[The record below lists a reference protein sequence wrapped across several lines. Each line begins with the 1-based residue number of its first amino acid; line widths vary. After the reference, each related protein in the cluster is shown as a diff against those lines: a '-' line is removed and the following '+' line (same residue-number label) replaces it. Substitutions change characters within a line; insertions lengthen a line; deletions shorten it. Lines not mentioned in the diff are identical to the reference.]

1 LQPAKRQLFTLAILV
16 AILALTFI
24 AAYANNP
31 VATTAS
37 AAGPEAA
44 SPQIIV
50 TVDPAHSDLHWSM
63 DSTLHTVH
71 GTFAIARGEFSVD
84 PETGKASG
92 EIVAD
97 AKSGQTGNDSR
108 DQKMHQEILETQ
120 KFPEIIF
127 RVTKIEGLAPL
138 SPKNEIKLTGTFI
151 LHGAPHEMTLPAQV
165 TWTGTNWKGTANF
178 AVPFLAWGIKNP
190 GNFLLK
196 VSPTAD
202 VELALSGTMRS
213 AN

>member
-1 LQPAKRQLFTLAILV
+1 LQRAKKHFSSLAILV
-16 AILALTFI
+16 AILALTFS
-24 AAYANNP
+24 AAYAKNQT
-31 VATTAS
+31 ATPASTA
-37 AAGPEAA
+37 EAA

-71 GTFAIARGEFSVD
+71 GTFAIARGEVTVD
-84 PETGKASG
+84 PSTGKASG

-108 DQKMHQEILETQ
+108 DQKMHQEILETP

-127 RVTKIEGLAPL
+127 RVTKIEGLAPA
-138 SPKNEIKLTGTFI
+138 SPKNEIKITGTFI
-151 LHGAPHEMTLPAQV
+151 LHGAPHEMTLPAEV

-202 VELALSGTMRS
+202 VELALSGTTRQS
-213 AN
+213 N

>member
-1 LQPAKRQLFTLAILV
+1 
-16 AILALTFI
+16 
-24 AAYANNP
+24 
-31 VATTAS
+31 
-37 AAGPEAA
+37 
-44 SPQIIV
+44 
-50 TVDPAHSDLHWSM
+50 M

-71 GTFAIARGEFSVD
+71 GTFAISRGEFTVD
-84 PETGKASG
+84 PGTGKASG

-108 DQKMHQEILETQ
+108 DQKMHQEILETA

-127 RVTKIEGLAPL
+127 RVNKIEGLAP
-138 SPKNEIKLTGTFI
+138 SSSKNEIKLDGTFI
-151 LHGAPHEMTLPAQV
+151 LHGAPHDMTVPAEV
-165 TWTGTNWKGTANF
+165 EWTGNTWKGTAKF

-202 VELALSGTMRS
+202 VELALSGTMRP

>member
-1 LQPAKRQLFTLAILV
+1 LQPAKKQLPIVAALV
-16 AILALTFI
+16 AMLALTFS
-24 AAYANNP
+24 AAYANN
-31 VATTAS
+31 S
-37 AAGPEAA
+37 AATPALAEAT

-50 TVDPAHSDLHWSM
+50 TVDPAHSDLHWTM

-71 GTFAIARGEFSVD
+71 GTFAIARGEFTVD
-84 PETGKASG
+84 PGTGKASG
-92 EIVAD
+92 EVVAD

-108 DQKMHQEILETQ
+108 DQKMHQEILETP

-127 RVTKIEGLAPL
+127 RLNKIEGLAPA

-151 LHGAPHEMTLPAQV
+151 LHGAPHDLTVPAEV
-165 TWTGTNWKGTANF
+165 EWTGNTWKGTAKF
-178 AVPFLAWGIKNP
+178 AVPFLAWGLKNP

-202 VELALSGTMRS
+202 VELALSGTMRP

>member
-1 LQPAKRQLFTLAILV
+1 LQPAKTKLSAFAAFV
-16 AILALTFI
+16 GILALTFS
-24 AAYANNP
+24 AAYSK
-31 VATTAS
+31 VS
-37 AAGPEAA
+37 AASTSAPESA

-71 GTFAIARGEFSVD
+71 GTFAISRGEFTVD
-84 PETGKASG
+84 PGTGKASG

-108 DQKMHQEILETQ
+108 DQKMHQEILETA

-127 RVTKIEGLAPL
+127 RVNKIEGLAP
-138 SPKNEIKLTGTFI
+138 SSSKNEIKLDGTFI
-151 LHGAPHEMTLPAQV
+151 LHGAPHDMTVPAEV
-165 TWTGTNWKGTANF
+165 EWTGNTWKGTAKF

-196 VSPTAD
+196 VSPTVD
-202 VELALSGTMRS
+202 VTLELSGAMRP